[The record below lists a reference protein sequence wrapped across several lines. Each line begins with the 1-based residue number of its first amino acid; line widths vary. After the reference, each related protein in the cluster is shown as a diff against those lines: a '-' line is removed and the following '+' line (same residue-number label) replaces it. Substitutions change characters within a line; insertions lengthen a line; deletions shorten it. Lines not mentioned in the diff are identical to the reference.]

1 MADFIV
7 DTRNQKDD
15 FVIKSLAKL
24 GYTCDRLQLYYGDIA
39 RKDNILNSIDL
50 KSSSGGLIELAKNI
64 LSKDHERIKREIKKC
79 IAYRGKLTFLC
90 FEPGITCIDDIA
102 NWEIPT
108 FKSNQYIIS
117 YYSKRTNEKISKI
130 LINQEFAKRV
140 KNNKIILKG
149 TYEQGLQDFIDKYTY
164 VKSELVH
171 KKGELKTKITP
182 KTLMKAIRTMSEPNH
197 YGEGVTI
204 NFDFTD
210 LASCGLKILH
220 ILDK

>member
-108 FKSNQYIIS
+108 FKSNQYITS
-117 YYSKRTNEKISKI
+117 YYSKRTNEKI
-130 LINQEFAKRV
+130 V
-140 KNNKIILKG
+140 
-149 TYEQGLQDFIDKYTY
+149 Y
-164 VKSELVH
+164 
-171 KKGELKTKITP
+171 
-182 KTLMKAIRTMSEPNH
+182 
-197 YGEGVTI
+197 
-204 NFDFTD
+204 
-210 LASCGLKILH
+210 
-220 ILDK
+220 

>member
-108 FKSNQYIIS
+108 FKSNQYITS

-149 TYEQGLQDFIDKYTY
+149 TY
-164 VKSELVH
+164 
-171 KKGELKTKITP
+171 
-182 KTLMKAIRTMSEPNH
+182 
-197 YGEGVTI
+197 
-204 NFDFTD
+204 
-210 LASCGLKILH
+210 
-220 ILDK
+220 